1 MPGIHP
7 AVLFIFI
14 KNIVMFLAFYFGGAS
29 NNFLLW
35 WVAGSALFYAL
46 AAINTALRI
55 EQRLE
60 EEKFAQRTGPA
71 WLE

>member
-1 MPGIHP
+1 
-7 AVLFIFI
+7 
-14 KNIVMFLAFYFGGAS
+14 MFLAFYFGGAS